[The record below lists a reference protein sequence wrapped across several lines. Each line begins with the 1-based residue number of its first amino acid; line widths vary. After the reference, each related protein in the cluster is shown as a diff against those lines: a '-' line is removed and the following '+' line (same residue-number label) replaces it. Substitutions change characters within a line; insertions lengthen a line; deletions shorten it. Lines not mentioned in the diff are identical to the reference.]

1 MASCSA
7 GVSFKKGEKT
17 QYKVRREARIPIQS
31 VIIASYIH
39 TLGGIGSAQKSFFRE
54 GREEETIGQA
64 CVATFLGG
72 GGGTVSEQRCMY
84 PLQ

>member
-39 TLGGIGSAQKSFFRE
+39 TLGGIGSAQKSFFSERKRGGNNRAGVRGDFF
-54 GREEETIGQA
+54 GRW
-64 CVATFLGG
+64 
-72 GGGTVSEQRCMY
+72 RRY
-84 PLQ
+84 RK